1 MAKPIKGI
9 PVLKGRAAQ
18 WMDKYLK
25 EARPDPEKKQRAK
38 SDREVARR
46 ITKRR

>member
-9 PVLKGRAAQ
+9 SVLKGKAAQ

-25 EARPDPEKKQRAK
+25 EARPDPEKKKRAK
-38 SDREVARR
+38 ADREVARR
-46 ITKRR
+46 IAQRR